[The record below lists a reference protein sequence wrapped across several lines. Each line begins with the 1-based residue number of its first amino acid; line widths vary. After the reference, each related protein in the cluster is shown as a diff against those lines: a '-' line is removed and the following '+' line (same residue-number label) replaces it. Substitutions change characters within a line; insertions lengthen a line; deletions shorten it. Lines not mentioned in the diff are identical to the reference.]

1 MPVQIRDFVKKDVS
15 ALVKLLNE
23 MNEGSYEYI
32 PLTEDDVLVRIQEG
46 KFKF

>member
-1 MPVQIRDFVKKDVS
+1 MTVQIRNVVKKDVS

-32 PLTEDDVLVRIQEG
+32 PLTKDDVHARIQ
-46 KFKF
+46 KISFKL